1 MKRERE
7 RERKR
12 GERGGE
18 RKSAMREKE
27 KISNNFQMLFRD
39 KNSLSV

>member
-7 RERKR
+7 RERER
-12 GERGGE
+12 ERGGG
-18 RKSAMREKE
+18 RKSVMREKE